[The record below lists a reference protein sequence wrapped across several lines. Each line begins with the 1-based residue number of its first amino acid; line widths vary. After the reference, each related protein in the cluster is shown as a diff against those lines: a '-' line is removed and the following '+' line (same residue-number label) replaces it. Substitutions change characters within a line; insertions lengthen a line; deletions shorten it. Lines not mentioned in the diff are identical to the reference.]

1 MVHTK
6 NDQFVASLLPICCR
20 AKLSCASP
28 TASHTP
34 ETVMDSEVRESA
46 SPLGNGND
54 YSLVMSSNSF
64 RLRCFASEPTS
75 DSESSSPKPGFQEKP
90 YSFAYKTMHNPC
102 ISSSFSRQPSPE
114 ESLSE
119 LGART
124 SSAWS
129 LCMDR
134 YGNFGCKQ

>member
-46 SPLGNGND
+46 SPLGNGNNC
-54 YSLVMSSNSF
+54 SLVILSGYGASRLSQHRIQNHHLQNLVSKRKPIVLHMS
-64 RLRCFASEPTS
+64 T
-75 DSESSSPKPGFQEKP
+75 
-90 YSFAYKTMHNPC
+90 HNPY

-129 LCMDR
+129 VCMDR
-134 YGNFGCKQ
+134 YGNFGCKK